1 MNISLVAM
9 MAGLFVVPGILLAA
23 SHRLRRRSN
32 QLQSAFWGAIVA
44 HIVAMIA
51 ATIASMISPEQW
63 IADDLWRG
71 LFGFWM
77 MLVAPAFGATIG
89 YFRASNSSA
98 R

>member
-23 SHRLRRRSN
+23 SHRLRRRSD

-44 HIVAMIA
+44 HILASIA

-63 IADDLWRG
+63 QGEDVWRG
-71 LFGFWM
+71 VFGFWM
-77 MLVAPAFGATIG
+77 MLVAPMIGATIG
-89 YFRASNSSA
+89 YIRGGASSA